1 MNYKKQLYSPHD
13 LTIYG
18 TIRQSST
25 RSIPSIQWM
34 RNLLSDG
41 TIPHPNKFLSITEN
55 RVYKDNQALADNDAD
70 VYLSTPLLDKVKAWN
85 SVCLESR

>member
-41 TIPHPNKFLSITEN
+41 TIPPPQQIPQYYREPSL
-55 RVYKDNQALADNDAD
+55 QG
-70 VYLSTPLLDKVKAWN
+70 
-85 SVCLESR
+85 